1 MTAVAYVL
9 GVLLLA
15 LGLGGSIA
23 LHELGHLLPAKA
35 FGVRVTQ
42 YMIGFGPTLVSRI
55 RGETEYGLKAIPLGG
70 YTRMIGMYPP
80 HRGEAP
86 GTVHEDSTGLFQQM
100 AEDAKEWEAAQYDPS
115 EQHRTFVGLS
125 VPRKIVV
132 MLGGPFMNF
141 LISLVL
147 MGVLACGIGLPTLGT
162 TVQTVSRCV
171 VPADA
176 SSDASC
182 AGRPEAPALAAG
194 IAPGDK
200 ILRIDGTAV
209 SSWDQVTAVIR
220 DAGDRTIPVVV
231 DRDGKRMTLRAT
243 PLVDARPVLDSDGQA
258 VTGPDGEYVTEKV
271 GFLGIGPAQE
281 RVRRSPVELPR
292 MMGEA
297 FTGTARV
304 VVTLPMR
311 LVDVGKAAFSPAQ
324 RDPEGPIG
332 VVGAGRLAGEVAS
345 AQQPGFDLAAK
356 VSTLLSLLA
365 SLNMAL
371 CVFNLVP
378 LLPLDGGHVL
388 GAVVDGVRR
397 LWARIR
403 RLPQPPA
410 VDMSRMLP
418 VTNIVALFFVIMA
431 ILLVYADIV
440 KPVSLFP

>member
-1 MTAVAYVL
+1 
-9 GVLLLA
+9 
-15 LGLGGSIA
+15 
-23 LHELGHLLPAKA
+23 
-35 FGVRVTQ
+35 
-42 YMIGFGPTLVSRI
+42 
-55 RGETEYGLKAIPLGG
+55 
-70 YTRMIGMYPP
+70 
-80 HRGEAP
+80 
-86 GTVHEDSTGLFQQM
+86 
-100 AEDAKEWEAAQYDPS
+100 
-115 EQHRTFVGLS
+115 
-125 VPRKIVV
+125 
-132 MLGGPFMNF
+132 
-141 LISLVL
+141 
-147 MGVLACGIGLPTLGT
+147 
-162 TVQTVSRCV
+162 
-171 VPADA
+171 
-176 SSDASC
+176 
-182 AGRPEAPALAAG
+182 
-194 IAPGDK
+194 
-200 ILRIDGTAV
+200 
-209 SSWDQVTAVIR
+209 
-220 DAGDRTIPVVV
+220 
-231 DRDGKRMTLRAT
+231 
-243 PLVDARPVLDSDGQA
+243 
-258 VTGPDGEYVTEKV
+258 
-271 GFLGIGPAQE
+271 
-281 RVRRSPVELPR
+281 

-297 FTGTARV
+297 FIGTTRV

-345 AQQPGFDLAAK
+345 AQQPGFDLVAK

-418 VTNIVALFFVIMA
+418 VTNVVALFFVIMA